1 MIRVEKNK
9 NRIVIS
15 GHANFADYGKDIVC
29 AIVSSIVNT
38 TINAILSFDKD
49 SIYYE
54 DKNDLVIEIRKDNQV
69 TKTLITNMINML
81 RQLASDYPKNIKV
94 IA

>member
-29 AIVSSIVNT
+29 ASVSSIVTT
-38 TINAILSFDKD
+38 TINAILSFDKN